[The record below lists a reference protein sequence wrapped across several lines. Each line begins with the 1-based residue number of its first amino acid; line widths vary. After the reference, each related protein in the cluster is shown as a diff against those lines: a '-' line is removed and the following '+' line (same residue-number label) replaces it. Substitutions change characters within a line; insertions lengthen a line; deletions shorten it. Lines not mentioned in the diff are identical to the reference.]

1 MKTNLKNPILI
12 LTLFAS
18 ALLFTGCAID
28 DPGPLQYGERTFTVE
43 DFNRLEMG
51 SAFTIIVRQGATFSV
66 EATGDVRNLDD
77 LVVFRNGSTLVA
89 YYDRHANR
97 RHTTTLHITMPD
109 LAGANFSGASVSDVQ
124 GFEREEEFELILSGA
139 SVSKVY
145 PGFSDVKL
153 NVSGASKLD
162 LLGTGNLLHATVSG
176 ASELK
181 AQNFPTEDAWLD
193 VSGASTARVSVSNR
207 LDVIVSGASSV
218 RYLGNPDVHPTV
230 TGGSS
235 LIKE

>member
-12 LTLFAS
+12 LALSIS

-77 LVVFRNGSTLVA
+77 LVVFKNGSTLVA

-109 LAGANFSGASVSDVQ
+109 LAGANFSGASISDVQ

-162 LLGTGNLLHATVSG
+162 LLGNGNLLHATVSG

-207 LDVIVSGASSV
+207 LDVIVSGASTV
-218 RYLGNPDVHPTV
+218 RYRGNPAVYPTV

-235 LIKE
+235 LRQE